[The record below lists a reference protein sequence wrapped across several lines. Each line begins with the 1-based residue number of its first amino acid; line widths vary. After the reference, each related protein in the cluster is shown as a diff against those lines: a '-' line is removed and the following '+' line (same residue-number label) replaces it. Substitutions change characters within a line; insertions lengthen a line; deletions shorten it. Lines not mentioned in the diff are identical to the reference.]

1 MDLMKSMKKAAVI
14 AAGAAVLGGSLLSGE
29 ARAISVNNG
38 DLLLAIFGNNN
49 EYILDLGAESSL
61 LAPGTST
68 GPIQIPWGT
77 DPGSLQTA
85 LSGTNPV
92 QWEIVGVSFDQ
103 NTFVPT
109 LFAGSSATAANTV
122 TPSVQ
127 NATNVAAVWSG
138 QLAAVGT
145 STDALLSSGDQNSFT
160 SMFGLNTLAG
170 NFNTNMQGSIGS
182 ELYMIAA
189 DYTTNAL
196 TDLGTASL
204 VLGNSLDLTVCGLG
218 STACALAPPVPIP
231 ASVVLFAT
239 GLVGLVGMARRKIM
253 MS

>member
-1 MDLMKSMKKAAVI
+1 MNVINSMKKAAVI
-14 AAGAAVLGGSLLSGE
+14 ITGVAVLSGVLPSGE
-29 ARAISVNNG
+29 ARAITVNNG

-49 EYILDLGAESSL
+49 EYILDLGNESSL
-61 LAPGTST
+61 LSSNATTSFS
-68 GPIQIPWGT
+68 IPWGA

-92 QWEIVGVSFDQ
+92 QWEIVGVSFDS
-103 NTFVPT
+103 NTFLPT
-109 LFAGSSATAANTV
+109 LYAGSSASAANTV

-138 QLAAVGT
+138 QLAASG
-145 STDALLSSGDQNSFT
+145 SATDALLSSGDGNSFT
-160 SMFGLNTLAG
+160 SNFGTNTLAG

-182 ELYMIAA
+182 ELYMISA
-189 DYTTNAL
+189 DYVTNAL

-204 VLGNSLDLTVCGLG
+204 VFGSSLDLTVCGAG
-218 STACALAPPVPIP
+218 SDACVVAAPPVPIP

-239 GLVGLVGMARRKIM
+239 GLVGLVGMARRKAM